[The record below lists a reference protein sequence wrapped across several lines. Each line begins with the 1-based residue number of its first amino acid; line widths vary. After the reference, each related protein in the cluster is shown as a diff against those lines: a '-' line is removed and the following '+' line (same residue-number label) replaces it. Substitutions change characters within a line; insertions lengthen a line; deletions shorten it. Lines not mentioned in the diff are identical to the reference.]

1 MLCIWA
7 TSDTVY
13 SSGVCLSHLSHVL
26 RGCLRFPWRT
36 SSGPVSFSRCC
47 RSWWCWDTLHLSP
60 SSSGRERERERNTFE
75 IFTELSVKSQAV
87 YFLLTHLSH
96 LLVVVVSEVQI
107 ICWIDFILTAVAAW
121 KKWWKHLSVILWC
134 SYVIQLLRSWGSS
147 CEMNSCVS
155 PRLDK
160 TNVKF
165 GWRLIPQRDEQTVWL
180 MRSWNPSKP
189 IKHQKIQTRFP
200 SWRCDTNIGSEA
212 RFRTLNQFLS

>member
-75 IFTELSVKSQAV
+75 IFTELSVKSQTV
-87 YFLLTHLSH
+87 YFSLTHLSH

-121 KKWWKHLSVILWC
+121 KKWWKDLSVILWC

-147 CEMNSCVS
+147 CEMNSCVRQVWMATYS
-155 PRLDK
+155 SEGW
-160 TNVKF
+160 TNCVTH
-165 GWRLIPQRDEQTVWL
+165 EV
-180 MRSWNPSKP
+180 MKP
-189 IKHQKIQTRFP
+189 
-200 SWRCDTNIGSEA
+200 
-212 RFRTLNQFLS
+212 FRTYKTPENSNKVSKLEMWH

>member
-1 MLCIWA
+1 MF
-7 TSDTVY
+7 
-13 SSGVCLSHLSHVL
+13 SGVVWDFHSVHLQAL
-26 RGCLRFPWRT
+26 WAFPDVVDP
-36 SSGPVSFSRCC
+36 GDVG
-47 RSWWCWDTLHLSP
+47 TLFIYHLHHLEES
-60 SSSGRERERERNTFE
+60 ERERNTFE

-180 MRSWNPSKP
+180 MRSWNPSEP

-212 RFRTLNQFLS
+212 RFITLNQFLS

>member
-1 MLCIWA
+1 MF
-7 TSDTVY
+7 
-13 SSGVCLSHLSHVL
+13 SGVVWDFHSVHLQALWAFPDVVDPGDVGTLFIYHLHHLEESE
-26 RGCLRFPWRT
+26 RG
-36 SSGPVSFSRCC
+36 
-47 RSWWCWDTLHLSP
+47 
-60 SSSGRERERERNTFE
+60 RNTFE
-75 IFTELSVKSQAV
+75 IFTELSVKSQTV

-180 MRSWNPSKP
+180 MRSWNPSEP

-212 RFRTLNQFLS
+212 RFITLNQFLS

>member
-1 MLCIWA
+1 MF
-7 TSDTVY
+7 
-13 SSGVCLSHLSHVL
+13 SGVVWDFHSVHLQALWAFPDVVDPGDVGTLFIYHLHHLEESE
-26 RGCLRFPWRT
+26 RG
-36 SSGPVSFSRCC
+36 
-47 RSWWCWDTLHLSP
+47 
-60 SSSGRERERERNTFE
+60 RNTFE

-180 MRSWNPSKP
+180 MRSWNPSEP

-200 SWRCDTNIGSEA
+200 SWRCDTYIGSEA
-212 RFRTLNQFLS
+212 RFITLNQFLS

>member
-1 MLCIWA
+1 MF
-7 TSDTVY
+7 
-13 SSGVCLSHLSHVL
+13 SGVVWDFHSVHLQALWAFPDVVDPGDVGTLFIYHLHHLEESE
-26 RGCLRFPWRT
+26 RG
-36 SSGPVSFSRCC
+36 
-47 RSWWCWDTLHLSP
+47 
-60 SSSGRERERERNTFE
+60 RNTFE
-75 IFTELSVKSQAV
+75 IFTELSVKSQTV
-87 YFLLTHLSH
+87 YFSLTHLSH

-212 RFRTLNQFLS
+212 RFITLNQFLS